1 MAAMLSL
8 ILCSL
13 LASEVTSTS
22 FLRSGQVTEADARS
36 DLKVEMG
43 PTLSPAHGER
53 LSALQESLAH
63 TFRALP
69 KNKHGN
75 LDHQSVRYVIHRL
88 FVQRYGWFV
97 LGLEPG
103 NETKSLV
110 KDVKEWVPS
119 YLQNLLEKRFGDRGM
134 DLVSLTSFAAALEDL
149 VRRESVDRLRTTFT
163 IHNVPKDRPLE
174 SEQELKDIAY
184 SYYLSFL
191 MSFNLEAKDR
201 RELES
206 IKADF
211 LRDYPGW
218 DQSKAWYEELL
229 AKEYKPAEGGKHT
242 FQSAADFV
250 SKIGEKYYDFNEKEC
265 RSLKNTLQGMEGLK
279 AGRVR
284 LSTFY
289 QKALYSHWR
298 FTEKADYLKTLGA
311 LDESDSANP
320 QVIVS
325 NYVMSRPNCLE
336 VSNIYAICCRNECE
350 GLMAHIEK
358 EVAAQSAPAAQIA
371 ELVSELPSET
381 VEAPRKLS
389 SALLR
394 RLEQVAEVHG
404 GKVPLHGRLFAQWMH
419 HAYPR
424 ECPYPHELGTTSPQ
438 TPDEWMQ
445 GTGQK
450 ASSASPEEMKMSI
463 DSDTCAISADGQ
475 PSSCT
480 EEQAGGSELPWSEAE
495 ELPIVAFAAAAG
507 FPGLFEELGSAAAA
521 ARRPKQVFPFVDVMA
536 ACVVAFGLAA
546 MFVAWYI
553 KSLQDQR
560 AAEREEVLLSSN
572 PKERAV
578 NVKTFIALWAVAGLF
593 WTVNLLDTGLFAISM
608 VASFAAFLFHSCSGV
623 QIQSLGA
630 RSKEPQEL

>member
-1 MAAMLSL
+1 MSSL
-8 ILCSL
+8 LALTLCSL
-13 LASEVTSTS
+13 LALEATSTS

-53 LSALQESLAH
+53 LSVLQQALAH

-103 NETKSLV
+103 NETKNSL
-110 KDVKEWVPS
+110 VKEWVPS
-119 YLQNLLEKRFGDRGM
+119 YLQNILEKRFGDRGM

-149 VRRESVDRLRTTFT
+149 VRRESVDRLRTTFDL
-163 IHNVPKDRPLE
+163 HRVPKDRPIE
-174 SEQELKDIAY
+174 SKQDLKDIAN

-191 MSFNLEAKDR
+191 MSFNLEATDR

-211 LRDYPGW
+211 IRDYPGW
-218 DQSKAWYEELL
+218 AESKVWYEELL
-229 AKEYKPAEGGKHT
+229 ETEYKPAQGGAHT
-242 FQSAADFV
+242 FQSAANFV
-250 SKIGEKYYDFNEKEC
+250 SKIGERYYEFNDKEC
-265 RSLKNTLQGMEGLK
+265 RNLKSTLHSMEGLK

-298 FTEKADYLKTLGA
+298 FTEKADYLKSLGA
-311 LDESDSANP
+311 LDESDSTNP

-358 EVAAQSAPAAQIA
+358 EVAAPSAPPGQIA
-371 ELVSELPSET
+371 ELVSALPSQT

-389 SALLR
+389 STLLR
-394 RLEQVAEVHG
+394 RLDQVADLHG
-404 GKVPLHGRLFAQWMH
+404 GKVLLHGRLFAQWMH

-450 ASSASPEEMKMSI
+450 ASTASPEEMKLSI
-463 DSDTCAISADGQ
+463 DSDTCAIREDGN
-475 PSSCT
+475 PSDCT

-507 FPGLFEELGSAAAA
+507 FPGLF
-521 ARRPKQVFPFVDVMA
+521 
-536 ACVVAFGLAA
+536 
-546 MFVAWYI
+546 
-553 KSLQDQR
+553 
-560 AAEREEVLLSSN
+560 
-572 PKERAV
+572 
-578 NVKTFIALWAVAGLF
+578 
-593 WTVNLLDTGLFAISM
+593 
-608 VASFAAFLFHSCSGV
+608 
-623 QIQSLGA
+623 
-630 RSKEPQEL
+630 